1 MARLEPQRVAAFCLV
16 GATGLSAWCGVART
30 ACASPEPSLGA
41 DPNADAQKPPLG
53 RLEVALIGDVEQDP
67 VLFERI
73 RSLFPPQ
80 TAVVLRTDDHI
91 DQRAV
96 LLPQR
101 ADTVYIWIRVTER
114 TRARVYLALSE
125 GGERARYLFR
135 EVRLDAGLDEVGGET
150 LAEVAHSS
158 AQALWLRELQT
169 SRPAVVAALERE
181 LEPPRGAPAKTA
193 GGPIAAASSGA
204 PQDSPDSRQT
214 SAAARGEDHS
224 LRLGLGMSETAH
236 TSGAEGWLH
245 EPGGFLTFEY
255 RARISLRVAVR
266 YLVPT
271 EFDLPPARVHLSGA
285 SGEFR
290 GGWLSNDARRMRL
303 RIEAGVGVLLGHARA
318 SIIADQPEAHAFAGQ
333 EFERV
338 YSLAAAAFEWPLGP
352 AWIAAG
358 VDLRVPLR
366 TTSYEVGGQ
375 SGASTSSAL
384 CPGGSLEL
392 GIGFEPVMR

>member
-1 MARLEPQRVAAFCLV
+1 MAAFCLV
-16 GATGLSAWCGVART
+16 GATGLSAWCGVVRT
-30 ACASPEPSLGA
+30 AYASPEPSSGA

-114 TRARVYLALSE
+114 TRARVYLALAE

-135 EVRLDAGLDEVGGET
+135 ELRLDAGLDEVGGET

-181 LEPPRGAPAKTA
+181 VEQPRGAEAKSAGVPTA
-193 GGPIAAASSGA
+193 VA
-204 PQDSPDSRQT
+204 PGSAQDSPESLQT
-214 SAAARGEDHS
+214 SAAARGEDRS

-255 RARISLRVAVR
+255 RARLSLRVAVR

-290 GGWLSNDARRMRL
+290 GGWLSNDARHMRL

-318 SIIADQPEAHAFAGQ
+318 SIIADQPQAHAFAGQ